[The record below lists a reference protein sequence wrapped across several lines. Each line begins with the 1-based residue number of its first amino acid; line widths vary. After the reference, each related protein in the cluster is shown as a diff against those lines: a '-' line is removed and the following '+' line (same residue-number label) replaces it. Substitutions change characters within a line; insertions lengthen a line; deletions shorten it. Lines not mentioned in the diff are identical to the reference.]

1 MNEQTDKNT
10 KKNAQRNRERANEL
24 MRAWTHS
31 EKNTQKTM
39 KQGIHLGPYFRCLCC
54 SFDHTCLLRSRV
66 ENVTQTQ
73 YQVLP
78 ALFN

>member
-1 MNEQTDKNT
+1 MNEQTDENT

-39 KQGIHLGPYFRCLCC
+39 TQGI
-54 SFDHTCLLRSRV
+54 SDVSA
-66 ENVTQTQ
+66 
-73 YQVLP
+73 VLSITL
-78 ALFN
+78 AF